1 MKKLL
6 FALLMVP
13 VVAWANPFM
22 GSCKSQYEATYKL
35 MMARQNGVSLPDMIH
50 AVESQKPEDFD
61 ILTDSELTLF
71 YEAKDETIRIVERI
85 YTMPNFGFMKSAAH
99 TMAAEFANH
108 QYLRCTRAKRK

>member
-1 MKKLL
+1 MKPLFFLL
-6 FALLMVP
+6 FFIPSLAL
-13 VVAWANPFM
+13 ANPYM

-35 MMARQNGVSLPDMIH
+35 MMARQSGVPLPDMLQ

-61 ILTDSELTLF
+61 ILTDSELALF

-85 YTMPNFGFMKSAAH
+85 YSMPNFGFMKSAAH

-108 QYLRCTRAKRK
+108 QYLRCTRDKRK